1 MSRLHILQTSDSL
14 QRALPCIAPGDTLIF
29 FPEALAA
36 SASDTPRHDVIQYR
50 LDDGSGKSS
59 TLPSIDY
66 SRFVSLCS
74 EHSHCLSW

>member
-1 MSRLHILQTSDSL
+1 MSHLHILQTNDSL
-14 QRALPCIAPGDTLIF
+14 RRALPCIGPGDILVF
-29 FPEALAA
+29 FPEALTQGANGA
-36 SASDTPRHDVIQYR
+36 PRADVLQYR
-50 LDDGSGKSS
+50 LDGGGDTS